1 MSNTLKQNFC
11 KMNRTYQNLRDYL
24 RKTDTTAIDLYRQ
37 FKKECAKSGARIVQT
52 TTFYMWCRLDS
63 HATKDEHLAILS
75 KLTGMDKSQ
84 LFAE

>member
-1 MSNTLKQNFC
+1 MNC
-11 KMNRTYQNLRDYL
+11 KYQNLRDYL
-24 RKTDTTAIDLYRQ
+24 KKTDTTAIDLYRK
-37 FKKECAKSGARIVQT
+37 FKKECAKRDARIVQT

-75 KLTGMDKSQ
+75 ELTGMDKSQ